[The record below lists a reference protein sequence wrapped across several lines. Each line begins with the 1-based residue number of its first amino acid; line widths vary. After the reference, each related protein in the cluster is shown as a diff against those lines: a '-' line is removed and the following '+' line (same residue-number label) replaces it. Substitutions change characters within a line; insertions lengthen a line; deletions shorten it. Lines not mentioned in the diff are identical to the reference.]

1 MIASIPQIYTLLPLA
16 VRIHLH
22 AMHLKSL
29 ATAFDSAFC
38 CFWWTMVFELFYR
51 SSHPKNGW
59 IPNSTLFIC
68 LFMPT
73 TIKRFEMDRQKN
85 ANWIFCIFLHVS
97 SNSHQRERVE
107 EVVQI
112 QTGEKTKQT
121 NEIEFDNAQK
131 YFTISKETKCRSR
144 IGSRITM
151 KR

>member
-1 MIASIPQIYTLLPLA
+1 
-16 VRIHLH
+16 
-22 AMHLKSL
+22 
-29 ATAFDSAFC
+29 
-38 CFWWTMVFELFYR
+38 
-51 SSHPKNGW
+51 
-59 IPNSTLFIC
+59 
-68 LFMPT
+68 
-73 TIKRFEMDRQKN
+73 MDRQKN